1 MAQRFTVFM
10 AVVVTVMA
18 VITVRLM
25 YLQLVRTDVYAAR
38 SEQNFTQQ
46 ERIQPLR
53 GRILARDGTV
63 LADNRVAY
71 DLMYRGG
78 PAPEW
83 DALQELLGTDN
94 TLREPDKTK
103 LEQSRNGVVAV
114 WNIAEFLIPAVEERI
129 AGSTAFELRE
139 RLERT
144 YPTSLAAHAIGYTGQ
159 ADSVRNPGYDSWDL
173 VGLSGLEAAFE
184 QRLFGERGRRLFEVD
199 NLGFRVGEHVLEHAT
214 PGLDIV
220 TTIDVELQRLAE
232 DVLLNALTYVNED
245 RRQTGNPPEE
255 VLHGAFIAIDP
266 KTGDLLAFA
275 SSPTYDQNV
284 FTHRPS
290 DPDKVAAIVLD
301 NEHKPLQNR
310 AVEAYPPAS
319 IFKVVTSHT
328 LLERGYVTPNQTF
341 ACSATFSFGGV
352 TWRNWATFNKGNY
365 TVREAIG
372 DSCNT
377 YFWNAIATTPQ
388 FSVGWAPFIDS
399 LTTDA
404 NAFGFGRRSLTE
416 LPEEKQGR
424 IPTDQWVRE
433 QVQYQHGWL
442 PGFTLNVA
450 IGQGDVLTTP
460 LQVARFITAL
470 ANRGTMMEPRLVL
483 EIGDEANPVQ
493 TVDIPGQHY
502 EALVNGMR
510 SMFVDYPSRSV
521 LGSGVFPQAVAGK
534 TGTAENPRGEAY
546 THAWFMGFTPMDDP
560 EIAIALFI
568 EHGGSSSRVAV
579 PVARDFFVGWLAL
592 QEGTEVA
599 LP

>member
-10 AVVVTVMA
+10 AVVVTLMA
-18 VITVRLM
+18 IIAVRLM
-25 YLQLVRTDVYAAR
+25 YLQLVRTEVYTAR

-83 DALQELLGTDN
+83 DGLQELLGTDN

-103 LEQSRNGVVAV
+103 LEEARNGVVAV

-129 AGSTAFELRE
+129 SGSTAFELRE

-159 ADSVRNPGYDSWDL
+159 ADPVRNPGYDSWDL
-173 VGLSGLEAAFE
+173 VGLSGLEAAYE
-184 QRLFGERGRRLFEVD
+184 DMLFGDRGRRLFEVD

-214 PGLDIV
+214 PGSDIV
-220 TTIDVELQRLAE
+220 TTIDIALQRLAE
-232 DVLLNALTYVNED
+232 DVLRDALTYVNED
-245 RRQTGNPPEE
+245 RRQTGKPAED

-301 NEHKPLQNR
+301 NVHKPLQNR

-328 LLERGYVTPNQTF
+328 LLEHGYARPNQAF

-365 TVREAIG
+365 TVREALG

-388 FSVGWAPFIDS
+388 FSVGWAPFIDN

-404 NAFGFGRRSLTE
+404 NAFGFGRRSLIQ
-416 LPEEKQGR
+416 LPEEKAGR

-433 QVQYQHGWL
+433 QVQYEHGWL

-483 EIGDEANPVQ
+483 EVGSEANPVQ
-493 TVDIPGQHY
+493 TVDVPGQHY

-510 SMFVDYPSRSV
+510 SMFVDYPSRNV

-579 PVARDFFVGWLAL
+579 PIARDFFVGWLAL

>member
-1 MAQRFTVFM
+1 MAARLKIFM
-10 AVVVTVMA
+10 AVVITLMA
-18 VITVRLM
+18 VIAVRLM
-25 YLQLVRTDVYAAR
+25 YLQLVRTEVYTAR

-46 ERIQPLR
+46 ERIPPLR
-53 GRILARDGTV
+53 GRIFARDGTV

-83 DALQELLGTDN
+83 PDLQALLNATNE
-94 TLREPDKTK
+94 LREPDRTR
-103 LEQSRNGVVAV
+103 LEEARNGVVAV
-114 WNIAEFLIPAVEERI
+114 WNIAEYFIPAVEERI

-159 ADSVRNPGYDSWDL
+159 ADAVRNPGYDSWDL
-173 VGLSGLEAAFE
+173 VGLTGLEAAFE
-184 QRLFGERGRRLFEVD
+184 EQLFGERGRRLFEVD
-199 NLGFRVGEHVLEHAT
+199 NLGFRVGEHILSHAT
-214 PGLDIV
+214 PGSDIV
-220 TTIDVELQRLAE
+220 TTIDVGLQRLAE
-232 DVLLNALTYVNED
+232 DVLLGALTYVNED
-245 RRQTGNPPEE
+245 RKQTGNPPEE

-275 SSPTYDQNV
+275 SSPTFDQNV

-290 DPDKVAAIVLD
+290 DPERVAEIVLD

-310 AVEAYPPAS
+310 AVEPYPPAS
-319 IFKVVTSHT
+319 LFKVVTGWT
-328 LLERGYVTPNQTF
+328 LLEHNYAAPSTRF
-341 ACSATFSFGGV
+341 ACTATFSFGGV

-365 TVREAIG
+365 TIKEALG

-377 YFWNAIATTPQ
+377 YFWNAIATTPS
-388 FSVGWAPFIDS
+388 FSVGWAPFIQN
-399 LTTDA
+399 LVHEA
-404 NAFGFGRRSLTE
+404 EQFGFGRTSLTE
-416 LPEEKQGR
+416 LPEEKRGR
-424 IPTDQWVRE
+424 IPTDEWVRE

-450 IGQGDVLTTP
+450 IGQGDLLATP
-460 LQVARFITAL
+460 LQVARFVTAL
-470 ANRGTMMEPRLVL
+470 ANRGTMMEPRLVKSV
-483 EIGDEANPVQ
+483 GDIENPVQ
-493 TVDIPGQHY
+493 SVAVPGTSY
-502 EALVNGMR
+502 DALISGMR

-521 LGSGVFPQAVAGK
+521 LGDSVFPYPVAGK

-579 PVARDFFVGWLAL
+579 PVARDFLVGWLEL
-592 QEGTEVA
+592 KKGIEVDT
-599 LP
+599 P